1 MKSPLYLD
9 DVADSLAAIQRH
21 ITKAEAILDTMPSEP
36 RTIEHASPLLILHE
50 LLVSM
55 KDPVKNAIGAVED
68 ISSRF
73 ACDLMQRDETT
84 TTLKDFEEAPAE
96 ERLAEVPQ
104 DEGLAERSG

>member
-21 ITKAEAILDTMPSEP
+21 LTKAEAILDAMPREP
-36 RTIEHASPLLILHE
+36 RTIEHASQLLILHE

-55 KDPVKNAIGAVED
+55 KDPVKTAIGAVED
-68 ISSRF
+68 VSSRF

-96 ERLAEVPQ
+96 EPLSEVPQ
-104 DEGLAERSG
+104 DESLAEGSG